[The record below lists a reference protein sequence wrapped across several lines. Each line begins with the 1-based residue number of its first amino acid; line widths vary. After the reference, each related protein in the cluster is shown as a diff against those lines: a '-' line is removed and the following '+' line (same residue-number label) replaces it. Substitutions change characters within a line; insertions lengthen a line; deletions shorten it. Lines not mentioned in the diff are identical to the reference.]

1 MKGKELIFLLMLIVS
16 LLVLPMYS
24 IGWEAL
30 HPESQ
35 IDVNIHDTYFIIPTL
50 PAICVY
56 IVFIIFS
63 IYLFRALLQKFRN
76 KIANLILIV
85 STMTLILIFTF
96 LICLFRLW
104 ESTSSGYSSSTEG
117 IATTQGNVWN
127 FGFWMGLGI
136 QLALIIVLAVTAYK
150 TGRLF
155 GQSQKDSVL
164 LRFTGKESRHN

>member
-63 IYLFRALLQKFRN
+63 IYLFRVLLQKFRN

-85 STMTLILIFTF
+85 STMALILIFTF

-104 ESTSSGYSSSTEG
+104 ESTSSGYHSSTEG
-117 IATTQGNVWN
+117 IVTTQGNVWN
-127 FGFWMGLGI
+127 VVFWILISI
-136 QLALIIVLAVTAYK
+136 QLALVILLVLTAFK